1 MDGWYKLAI
10 HKMLVSDLI
19 LSFAPPAILAVTA
32 IISVRRKLHREFMFF
47 FIYVM
52 YSAIVGVLRETVVN
66 GPFLYFWFYWITEA
80 VYGILALLVLRE
92 VFHRIFA
99 LPYAMYR
106 WFRFLLPIT
115 VAIILSI
122 SMWEMAYHPFG
133 YSMVGRWMSAIYWF
147 DLGVHALEAM
157 ILLLVLALTL
167 VFPIAWRKYEFGIL
181 IGFGMSACV
190 TMLADLLRFEGG
202 STYEVFFRYGPPMA
216 YVLAALIWLHAFLRP
231 PQNQRR
237 SQMDLDEMLGVVRRS
252 REILGKIEKALG
264 GNVTRARRAVKREA
278 KSATRRVT
286 KALG

>member
-1 MDGWYKLAI
+1 
-10 HKMLVSDLI
+10 MLVSDLI
-19 LSFAPPAILAVTA
+19 LSFTPPAILVVIA
-32 IISVRRKLHREFMFF
+32 IIFVRRKLHREFVFF
-47 FIYVM
+47 FVYVL
-52 YSAIVGVLRETVVN
+52 YSVTFGLLPEAVVGR
-66 GPFLYFWFYWITEA
+66 PFLFFWLYWITDA
-80 VYGILALLVLRE
+80 VYGILGLLVLRE

-190 TMLADLLRFEGG
+190 TMLA
-202 STYEVFFRYGPPMA
+202 
-216 YVLAALIWLHAFLRP
+216 
-231 PQNQRR
+231 
-237 SQMDLDEMLGVVRRS
+237 
-252 REILGKIEKALG
+252 
-264 GNVTRARRAVKREA
+264 
-278 KSATRRVT
+278 
-286 KALG
+286 